1 MLRNSMRIMSASW
14 RVLRQDRELLLF
26 PLMALATSALILVV
40 TVLGARA
47 AGALKLE
54 PDGTTSVAPTL
65 DSSIF
70 VSLGV
75 LAVMAVSIFFNGA
88 LTAGAYQRMSGGD
101 PTIASALGHAVERL
115 PALLGWAALNWTLG
129 MAMRFVGPTVGWLGK
144 VLLGGASVLWEIA
157 VYLTVP
163 AIVIDGLGPVRA
175 LKRSV
180 SLLRHTWGENLA
192 ANAGLGVF
200 AAMLLIPPIPVTAL
214 LAGSDNPL
222 LYIGGPVAFVAWIV
236 TVMVAITTLNTI
248 YETALYLY
256 ATGERT
262 VATFDEKM
270 LQVGFT
276 VKSSGPQSG

>member
-1 MLRNSMRIMSASW
+1 MLANSMRIMSASW

-26 PLMALATSALILVV
+26 PLMALATSALILVM
-40 TVLGARA
+40 TYFGARA
-47 AGALKLE
+47 AGVPQIE
-54 PDGTTSVAPTL
+54 PDGTTSVAIAL
-65 DSSIF
+65 DSWVV

-75 LAVMAVSIFFNGA
+75 LAVMSVSIFFNGA

-129 MAMRFVGPTVGWLGK
+129 LMMRFIGPKVGWLGRL
-144 VLLGGASVLWEIA
+144 LLGGASLLWEIA
-157 VYLTVP
+157 VCLTIP
-163 AIVIDGLGPVRA
+163 AIVIDDLGPVRA

-192 ANAGLGVF
+192 ANAGLGII
-200 AAMLLIPPIPVTAL
+200 AAVLLIPGVPVTAV

-236 TVMVAITTLNTI
+236 TVMVGITTLYTI

-256 ATGERT
+256 ATVGRT

-270 LQVGFT
+270 LEAGFT
-276 VKSSGPQSG
+276 VKGSGPRSG

>member
-26 PLMALATSALILVV
+26 PLMALAASALILVM
-40 TVLGARA
+40 TFLGARA

-54 PDGTTSVAPTL
+54 PDGTTSVALTL
-65 DSSIF
+65 DSW
-70 VSLGV
+70 VVVGLGA
-75 LAVMAVSIFFNGA
+75 LAVMSVSIFFNGA

-115 PALLGWAALNWTLG
+115 PALLGWAAFNWTLG
-129 MAMRFVGPTVGWLGK
+129 LMMRFLGPKVGLLGR
-144 VLLGGASVLWEIA
+144 VLLGGARVLWEVA
-157 VYLTVP
+157 VSLTIP
-163 AIVIDGLGPVRA
+163 AIVIDDLGPFRA
-175 LKRSV
+175 VKRSV

-192 ANAGLGVF
+192 ANAGFGII
-200 AAMLLIPPIPVTAL
+200 AAVL
-214 LAGSDNPL
+214 LAPGAPITAALASSDNPL
-222 LYIGGPVAFVAWIV
+222 LYIGGPVAFVAWMV

-262 VATFDEKM
+262 VATFDEET
-270 LQVGFT
+270 LAAGFT
-276 VKSSGPQSG
+276 VKGSGPQSG